1 MYKLIIL
8 KIIYYILGSL
18 VFSVILATILTVLF
32 GNLII
37 DMGQGIAD
45 FYSYIKTFEKNNKSE
60 FCIITFVIGVILLII
75 GLKMLFKERY

>member
-1 MYKLIIL
+1 MNTL

-37 DMGQGIAD
+37 DMGQGIVD
-45 FYSYIKTFEKNNKSE
+45 FYSYIKTFEKHNKSE